1 MLVVVGGRTQLI
13 LDFPDA
19 PDGPARRR
27 VFTRPVEVLI
37 ARDAA
42 GVRDVLERVD
52 AACAGGRYAAGYL
65 SYEAAPAFDRAFRVR
80 PDARWPVAWFAI
92 FDREED
98 DAEGAHTDA
107 SITEWKPA
115 TTRDA
120 YDRAVTRIRAAIGA
134 GDTYQ
139 VNYTIR
145 LRGRA
150 SGSARALYER
160 LRAAQGAGY
169 HAFLDLDNHQ
179 VVSASPELF
188 FQRRGTRLT
197 TRPMKGTWPRGR
209 FPDEDE
215 AARSALAGSTKDRAE
230 NLMIVDLL
238 RNDLG
243 RIARTGTVH
252 VPRLFDVERY
262 RTLWQMTSTI
272 EAEAREGATLFDL
285 FAALFPCGSVT
296 GAPKISTMRFIAELE
311 DAPREVYC
319 GAIGIV
325 EPGGDC
331 TFSVPIRTVL
341 IDGSGCAE
349 YGVGGGITW
358 DSTAE
363 GEYDELLAKS
373 VLLSEDWPAF
383 SLIETMRAED
393 AVVHRL
399 PLHVA
404 RLKRSAAYFGF
415 AFDEAHVR
423 DVIER
428 ALQSHAQGTWRLRLE
443 VNADGE
449 AAAGFTP
456 IEPLRER
463 PSVAFARRPVAS
475 TDRFLFHKT
484 THREVYESR
493 RAERLDVFDVLLR
506 NERGEVTEFTR
517 GNIVIERDDARW
529 TTPVR
534 CGLLAGTFRQQLLN
548 DGVARERVLYEADV
562 RAATRVWFVNGVREW
577 LEVRLTG

>member
-1 MLVVVGGRTQLI
+1 
-13 LDFPDA
+13 
-19 PDGPARRR
+19 
-27 VFTRPVEVLI
+27 
-37 ARDAA
+37 
-42 GVRDVLERVD
+42 
-52 AACAGGRYAAGYL
+52 
-65 SYEAAPAFDRAFRVR
+65 
-80 PDARWPVAWFAI
+80 
-92 FDREED
+92 
-98 DAEGAHTDA
+98 
-107 SITEWKPA
+107 
-115 TTRDA
+115 
-120 YDRAVTRIRAAIGA
+120 
-134 GDTYQ
+134 
-139 VNYTIR
+139 
-145 LRGRA
+145 
-150 SGSARALYER
+150 
-160 LRAAQGAGY
+160 
-169 HAFLDLDNHQ
+169 
-179 VVSASPELF
+179 
-188 FQRRGTRLT
+188 
-197 TRPMKGTWPRGR
+197 
-209 FPDEDE
+209 
-215 AARSALAGSTKDRAE
+215 
-230 NLMIVDLL
+230 
-238 RNDLG
+238 
-243 RIARTGTVH
+243 
-252 VPRLFDVERY
+252 
-262 RTLWQMTSTI
+262 
-272 EAEAREGATLFDL
+272 
-285 FAALFPCGSVT
+285 
-296 GAPKISTMRFIAELE
+296 
-311 DAPREVYC
+311 
-319 GAIGIV
+319 
-325 EPGGDC
+325 
-331 TFSVPIRTVL
+331 
-341 IDGSGCAE
+341 
-349 YGVGGGITW
+349 VGGGITW

-423 DVIER
+423 NVIER

-443 VNADGE
+443 LDAEGE

-456 IEPLRER
+456 IEPLGER

-529 TTPVR
+529 TPPVR